1 MHTVWMA
8 PARQAGTSC
17 EKRHTTA
24 KVVWAAAGTCVD
36 GSAYIVEALAGV
48 RQNAGLQQYD
58 CVKLRILCSFF
69 FALLLVVHFFFA
81 LLLVVLELRGT
92 LRVSKGLH
100 EGISL
105 GTDGMGE
112 AHLMKWLQQEKV
124 RCQVLHLCHQQTY

>member
-17 EKRHTTA
+17 EKRHTAA

-69 FALLLVVHFFFA
+69 FALLLVVHFFFCTSFGGA
-81 LLLVVLELRGT
+81 RAQGYTSGFE
-92 LRVSKGLH
+92 GL
-100 EGISL
+100 
-105 GTDGMGE
+105 
-112 AHLMKWLQQEKV
+112 A
-124 RCQVLHLCHQQTY
+124 